1 MASSMESRMSEDPI
15 ISPEACIFRIPS
27 ILYRHNEKAYIPN
40 AFSIGPFHHGKE
52 NLKETEKIK
61 FKYLQGLIR
70 RTNPATVLMA
80 CIDAIKQVENEVR
93 SCYKEEIGMSEDEF
107 VEMLVLD
114 GCFIIEL
121 LRKYANEDQRDRGDP
136 IFSMSCMPQ
145 YLYQDLIL
153 LENQIPWF
161 VLERLY
167 SLTSDPF
174 ESKSLVQL
182 ALVFFENV
190 FSDEATPVDFNLFA
204 NQNIKHILDL
214 LRSSLLLPLP
224 EEQEQELT
232 VWQSFPSARV
242 IEESGIKFKKVKS
255 TTILDV
261 KFVNGTLEMPSILIS
276 EFIEPAFR
284 NLISYEQCSPYCSPV
299 VTCYAML
306 LDNLINTTEDMNI
319 LSKTGI
325 LNNWLNPEDAT
336 QFFKMLYYDTGVK
349 EFYFQKLCVQVNK
362 YREKLWPRWRAFY
375 FHNYFGKPWAIISQI
390 FAILLLT
397 LAILQT
403 IYTMMPGK

>member
-1 MASSMESRMSEDPI
+1 
-15 ISPEACIFRIPS
+15 
-27 ILYRHNEKAYIPN
+27 
-40 AFSIGPFHHGKE
+40 
-52 NLKETEKIK
+52 
-61 FKYLQGLIR
+61 
-70 RTNPATVLMA
+70 
-80 CIDAIKQVENEVR
+80 
-93 SCYKEEIGMSEDEF
+93 
-107 VEMLVLD
+107 
-114 GCFIIEL
+114 
-121 LRKYANEDQRDRGDP
+121 
-136 IFSMSCMPQ
+136 MSCMPQ

-161 VLERLY
+161 VLERLF

-204 NQNIKHILDL
+204 NQNINHILDL

-224 EEQEQELT
+224 EEQEQELK

-284 NLISYEQCSPYCSPV
+284 NLISYEQCSPYCSPI

-375 FHNYFGKPWAIISQI
+375 YHNYFGKPWAIISQI